1 MKIHIFFPTSY
12 IITIYAMIVNTS
24 IEIEL
29 LGVVEDILHLDDLM
43 RFAAIIDLDGI
54 IIEGIMKEGKT
65 SLESQKEQEKFC
77 KEASE
82 RRQIRESYNDS
93 LGKIRYVH
101 LERENVTQITIYPKT
116 CTILVTM
123 EPELSIDKKLGIIT
137 KIKKI
142 ASDL

>member
-1 MKIHIFFPTSY
+1 MNMNDS
-12 IITIYAMIVNTS
+12 VES
-24 IEIEL
+24 EL
-29 LGVVEDILHLDDLM
+29 IGVVEDILNLDPLM
-43 RFAAIIDLDGI
+43 RFTAIIDLDGN
-54 IIEGIMKEGKT
+54 IIEGIMKDGKT

-82 RRQIRESYNDS
+82 RRQIRESYNNS

-123 EPELSIDKKLGIIT
+123 EPELSIDKKLVIIT

-142 ASDL
+142 TSHL

>member
-1 MKIHIFFPTSY
+1 MN
-12 IITIYAMIVNTS
+12 MNDS
-24 IEIEL
+24 IESEL
-29 LGVVEDILHLDDLM
+29 IGIVEDILNLDPLM
-43 RFAAIIDLDGI
+43 RFTAIIDLNGN

-82 RRQIRESYNDS
+82 RRQIRESYNNS

-123 EPELSIDKKLGIIT
+123 EPELSIDKKLVIIT

-142 ASDL
+142 TSHL

>member
-1 MKIHIFFPTSY
+1 MNMNDS
-12 IITIYAMIVNTS
+12 VES
-24 IEIEL
+24 EL
-29 LGVVEDILHLDDLM
+29 IGVVEDILNLDPLM
-43 RFAAIIDLDGI
+43 RFTAIIDLDGN
-54 IIEGIMKEGKT
+54 IIEGIMKDGKT

-101 LERENVTQITIYPKT
+101 LERENVTQITIYQKT

-123 EPELSIDKKLGIIT
+123 ETELSIDKKLVIIT

-142 ASDL
+142 TSHL

>member
-29 LGVVEDILHLDDLM
+29 LGVVEDILNLDDLM

-77 KEASE
+77 KEAGE
-82 RRQIRESYNDS
+82 RRQIRESYNDT

>member
-1 MKIHIFFPTSY
+1 MN
-12 IITIYAMIVNTS
+12 MNDS
-24 IEIEL
+24 IESEL
-29 LGVVEDILHLDDLM
+29 IGIVEDILNLDPLM
-43 RFAAIIDLDGI
+43 RFTAIIDLNGN

-82 RRQIRESYNDS
+82 RRQIRESYNNS

-142 ASDL
+142 TSNL

>member
-1 MKIHIFFPTSY
+1 
-12 IITIYAMIVNTS
+12 
-24 IEIEL
+24 
-29 LGVVEDILHLDDLM
+29 M
-43 RFAAIIDLDGI
+43 RFAAIIDLDGT

-142 ASDL
+142 TSDL

>member
-1 MKIHIFFPTSY
+1 MNMNDS
-12 IITIYAMIVNTS
+12 VES
-24 IEIEL
+24 EL
-29 LGVVEDILHLDDLM
+29 IGVVEDILNLDPLM
-43 RFAAIIDLDGI
+43 RFTAIIDLDGN
-54 IIEGIMKEGKT
+54 IIEGIMKDGKT

-123 EPELSIDKKLGIIT
+123 EPELSIDKKLVIIT

-142 ASDL
+142 TSHL

>member
-1 MKIHIFFPTSY
+1 MNMNDS
-12 IITIYAMIVNTS
+12 VES
-24 IEIEL
+24 EL
-29 LGVVEDILHLDDLM
+29 IGVVEDILNLDPLM
-43 RFAAIIDLDGI
+43 RFTAIIDLDGN
-54 IIEGIMKEGKT
+54 IIEGIMKDGKT

-82 RRQIRESYNDS
+82 RRQIRESYNNS

-123 EPELSIDKKLGIIT
+123 EPELSIDKKLLIIT

-142 ASDL
+142 TSHL

>member
-1 MKIHIFFPTSY
+1 MT
-12 IITIYAMIVNTS
+12 VNPST
-24 IEIEL
+24 ETEL
-29 LGVVEDILHLDDLM
+29 LGVVEDILNLDDLM